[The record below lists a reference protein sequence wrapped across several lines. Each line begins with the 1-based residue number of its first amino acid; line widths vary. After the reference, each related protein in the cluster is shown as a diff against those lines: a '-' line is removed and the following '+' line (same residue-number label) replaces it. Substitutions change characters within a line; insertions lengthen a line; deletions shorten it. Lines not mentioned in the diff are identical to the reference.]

1 MTNSIIVNDNLK
13 FVRITLTEDHLYDP
27 TFIEFREY
35 DEDGDII
42 LGCDCEEALCL
53 ADVFIPLPE
62 VCKAFGGTWMENCGA
77 TFTGNDCEYE
87 AGQTVWALV
96 NR

>member
-1 MTNSIIVNDNLK
+1 MSNSIIVNDNLK
-13 FVRITLTEDHLYDP
+13 FVEITLTEDHLYDP

-42 LGCDCEEALCL
+42 LGCDCEEVLYL
-53 ADVFIPLPE
+53 TDVFIPLPE
-62 VCKAFGGTWMENCGA
+62 LCKAFGGTYCNYGA
-77 TFTGNDCEYE
+77 TITGNDCEYE

-96 NR
+96 DR